1 MCLFGVVGYRCIHSN
16 FIVVAVT
23 LDRQVRRSFYIMET
37 PRRGIPPVVDQ
48 SNLFFLFFSFF
59 RAKKL
64 STFLL
69 FFAREIFRTDKNNIC
84 LTRENATK
92 GEGD

>member
-37 PRRGIPPVVDQ
+37 PRRGIPSVVDQ
-48 SNLFFLFFSFF
+48 SNLFLFFF
-59 RAKKL
+59 
-64 STFLL
+64 FLL
-69 FFAREIFRTDKNNIC
+69 FIEETFDSLYFARGIFRTDIKIIFV
-84 LTRENATK
+84 
-92 GEGD
+92 

>member
-37 PRRGIPPVVDQ
+37 PRRGIPSVVDQ
-48 SNLFFLFFSFF
+48 SNLFLFFFPSFHRRNFRLSLF
-59 RAKKL
+59 RARNF
-64 STFLL
+64 S
-69 FFAREIFRTDKNNIC
+69 DGYKNNIC
-84 LTRENATK
+84 LTRENSTK

>member
-37 PRRGIPPVVDQ
+37 PRRGIPSVVDQ
-48 SNLFFLFFSFF
+48 SNLFLFFFSFF
-59 RAKKL
+59 SSKKL
-64 STFLL
+64 STL
-69 FFAREIFRTDKNNIC
+69 FISRAEFFGRI
-84 LTRENATK
+84 
-92 GEGD
+92 